1 MKKGCLRG
9 LPLASTA
16 VGETCHSYHPSAGT
30 RQRRERAAL
39 AKAPLPSTDSAR
51 AFVMRRPVETSLDH
65 GGTRPHV
72 SIRSWRAGTTGSSG
86 SSPRGRRV
94 RTTGACLDGA
104 MFQSGS
110 PAGGLWGF
118 LSTLRAGSSVWSSS
132 TSKASM
138 SSSGRA
144 LAAYLPHMR
153 HSVCRV
159 ADDMDRDGIPV
170 RHDRDDPEGRRG
182 RHVLRPG
189 YVDTVGAH
197 RSTMVTTRSNGSRPE
212 EENA

>member
-1 MKKGCLRG
+1 
-9 LPLASTA
+9 
-16 VGETCHSYHPSAGT
+16 
-30 RQRRERAAL
+30 
-39 AKAPLPSTDSAR
+39 
-51 AFVMRRPVETSLDH
+51 
-65 GGTRPHV
+65 
-72 SIRSWRAGTTGSSG
+72 
-86 SSPRGRRV
+86 
-94 RTTGACLDGA
+94 

-159 ADDMDRDGIPV
+159 ADAIERPSSRGPSGVGVRPV
-170 RHDRDDPEGRRG
+170 RR
-182 RHVLRPG
+182 G

-197 RSTMVTTRSNGSRPE
+197 RSTMATTRSGASRPE
-212 EENA
+212 EEIA

>member
-16 VGETCHSYHPSAGT
+16 VGDTCHSYQPSAGT
-30 RQRRERAAL
+30 MHRRDRAAL
-39 AKAPLPSTDSAR
+39 AKAPLPRTDSAR
-51 AFVMRRPVETSLDH
+51 AFVMRSPILTSLDQD
-65 GGTRPHV
+65 GTRPQV
-72 SIRSWRAGTTGSSG
+72 RSRSWRVGWAWSPASSLD

-94 RTTGACLDGA
+94 STTGACLEGA

-110 PAGGLWGF
+110 PAGGLWGL
-118 LSTLRAGSSVWSSS
+118 LSTLRAGSPVWSSS

-159 ADDMDRDGIPV
+159 AHEPSG
-170 RHDRDDPEGRRG
+170 RG
-182 RHVLRPG
+182 RAPGPYG
-189 YVDTVGAH
+189 YVDTVGVH
-197 RSTMVTTRSNGSRPE
+197 TSTMATARSGALRPE
-212 EENA
+212 EETV

>member
-16 VGETCHSYHPSAGT
+16 VGETCHSYQPSAGT
-30 RQRRERAAL
+30 MHRRERAAL
-39 AKAPLPSTDSAR
+39 ANAPLPPLPRTDSAR
-51 AFVMRRPVETSLDH
+51 AFVMRSPILTSSVDS
-65 GGTRPHV
+65 V
-72 SIRSWRAGTTGSSG
+72 D

-94 RTTGACLDGA
+94 STTGACLDGA

-110 PAGGLWGF
+110 PTGGLWGF
-118 LSTLRAGSSVWSSS
+118 LSTLRAGSPVWFSS

-153 HSVCRV
+153 HSVCRGTHE
-159 ADDMDRDGIPV
+159 RSG
-170 RHDRDDPEGRRG
+170 RG
-182 RHVLRPG
+182 RAPGTYG
-189 YVDTVGAH
+189 YVDTVGVH
-197 RSTMVTTRSNGSRPE
+197 
-212 EENA
+212 